1 MFCNGL
7 SLSFCEVQM
16 MQTEVMG
23 SYWEPTSI
31 LLCSEAFQR
40 INGSYQVIVN
50 LRADHSDHHRNAHFH
65 RHNHHHHHHK
75 PIIITIIRKKQT
87 PTRCLLL
94 KSGSSH
100 QVPQS
105 VEAWREK
112 QVTLNHE
119 IFLFSG
125 QKNTNTKSELDTY
138 EMVNLSGT
146 ESSPLITGLSIELY
160 GKAT

>member
-7 SLSFCEVQM
+7 SLSFCEMQM

-65 RHNHHHHHHK
+65 HHNHHHHHHK

-119 IFLFSG
+119 IFLFFWP
-125 QKNTNTKSELDTY
+125 KNTNTISKLDTH

>member
-1 MFCNGL
+1 MVCLCL
-7 SLSFCEVQM
+7 SVKCRWHKHRSIQ
-16 MQTEVMG
+16 G
-23 SYWEPTSI
+23 SYWEATSI

-40 INGSYQVIVN
+40 MNGSYQVIVN
-50 LRADHSDHHRNAHFH
+50 LRPNKSDHHLSC
-65 RHNHHHHHHK
+65 HHHHHHHHLA
-75 PIIITIIRKKQT
+75 IIRKKQT
-87 PTRCLLL
+87 PTRCLLS

-112 QVTLNHE
+112 QVKLNHE
-119 IFLFSG
+119 KFLFFWP
-125 QKNTNTKSELDTY
+125 KNTKSELDTH

-160 GKAT
+160 GNAT